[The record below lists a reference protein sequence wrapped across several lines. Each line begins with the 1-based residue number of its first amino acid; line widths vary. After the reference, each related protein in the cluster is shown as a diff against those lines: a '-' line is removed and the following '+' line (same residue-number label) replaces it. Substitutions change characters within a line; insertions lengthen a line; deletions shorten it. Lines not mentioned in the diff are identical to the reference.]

1 MRVFFFC
8 ARSSSLSVQIF
19 VHCQAIL
26 HIFPKLLSACVVVL
40 DNNKEENMGSSSSS
54 VQPSKE
60 EWNTFVII
68 YAVSTVVL
76 FMKYSMSLVYASNTG
91 NHPSEDKQFQLPPPP
106 EDIRRRERQFAND
119 MENIPF
125 HMAIFWAAFNVQNY
139 ANATGNG
146 GRDGTLALSCLFLI
160 YTLARCLFTICYIG
174 SYQPW
179 RTITY
184 MMGTLSVLTTAAFLI
199 YSAVG
204 LDMTKVYPGSGIA

>member
-1 MRVFFFC
+1 
-8 ARSSSLSVQIF
+8 
-19 VHCQAIL
+19 
-26 HIFPKLLSACVVVL
+26 
-40 DNNKEENMGSSSSS
+40 MGTSTSS

-68 YAVSTVVL
+68 YAVSTVCL
-76 FMKYSMSLVYASNTG
+76 FIKYSMSLVYASNTG
-91 NHPSEDKQFQLPPPP
+91 NHPSEDKQFQLPAPP

-125 HMAIFWAAFNVQNY
+125 HMSIFWAAFIVQNF

-174 SYQPW
+174 SFQPW

-184 MMGTLSVLTTAAFLI
+184 MMGTLSVLTTGAFLI
-199 YSAVG
+199 YSAVE
-204 LDMTKVYPGSGIA
+204 LDMTKVFPNAGVV